1 MWTIELKDPDG
12 KTLVEEYQG
21 YAQALY
27 AANWLVR
34 KHGYTLL
41 QLYRDR

>member
-1 MWTIELKDPDG
+1 MWIIELKDPDG
-12 KTLVEEYQG
+12 KTLVEEYRR

-34 KHGYTLL
+34 QYGYTLHR
-41 QLYRDR
+41 LYRQ